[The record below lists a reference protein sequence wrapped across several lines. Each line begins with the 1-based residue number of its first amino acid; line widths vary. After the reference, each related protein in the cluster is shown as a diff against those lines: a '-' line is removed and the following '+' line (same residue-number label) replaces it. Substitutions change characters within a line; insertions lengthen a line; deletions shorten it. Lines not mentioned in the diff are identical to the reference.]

1 MLNNVNEGKVI
12 KLGILDLFK
21 AKENNELKE
30 EIKELKKLLNPE
42 QQEIANLVK
51 EIDKLKLE
59 KDKISKE
66 VDKLLSK
73 KQDLSN
79 KIKLKKK
86 DLILLDDEILMQE
99 FGLYKPIYDFESSE
113 KYKQAIDNLRVVQ
126 KEMIK
131 NKSAVIYSNNWTVD
145 GSKAK
150 GRKMTN
156 DNIKQIIMAFNIEC
170 DNLIAKVKYNNIQSI
185 QKRIEKT
192 FERLN
197 KLNESNQVRLTS
209 KYLECKLSELKLVHE
224 YQVKKQEEK
233 EEQKRIREELR
244 EEAKLKKELEE
255 AKKNTLK
262 DITHFENALSKLN
275 EQLKSNNLSD
285 EEIKNLQLKKEEL
298 EKNIDNLNLSLKDID
313 YRQENQRAGY
323 VYIISNIGAFGKDVY
338 KIGMTRRLE
347 PMDRIDELG
356 DASVPFNFDVHAMIF
371 ADDAPKLENAL
382 HKAFENKKLNM
393 VNQRREFFN
402 VTLEEIEKVVKENFD
417 KTVEFKKDPEAE
429 QFRQSLKI
437 KDTVLTY

>member
-1 MLNNVNEGKVI
+1 M
-12 KLGILDLFK
+12 GILDLFK

-66 VDKLLSK
+66 IDKLLSK

-113 KYKQAIDNLRVVQ
+113 KYKQAINNLRVVQ

-417 KTVEFKKDPEAE
+417 KTVEFKKEPEAE

>member
-1 MLNNVNEGKVI
+1 
-12 KLGILDLFK
+12 LFK

-66 VDKLLSK
+66 VDKLFSK
-73 KQDLSN
+73 KQELSN

-417 KTVEFKKDPEAE
+417 KTVEFKKEPEAE

>member
-1 MLNNVNEGKVI
+1 M
-12 KLGILDLFK
+12 GILDLFK

-51 EIDKLKLE
+51 EIDKLKIE

-66 VDKLLSK
+66 VDKLFSK
-73 KQDLSN
+73 KQELSN

-99 FGLYKPIYDFESSE
+99 FGVYKPIYDFESSE

-285 EEIKNLQLKKEEL
+285 EEIKNLQIKKEEI

-323 VYIISNIGAFGKDVY
+323 VYIISNIGAFDKDVY

-417 KTVEFKKDPEAE
+417 KTVEFKKEPEAE

>member
-1 MLNNVNEGKVI
+1 M
-12 KLGILDLFK
+12 FK

-51 EIDKLKLE
+51 EIDKLKIE

-66 VDKLLSK
+66 VDKLFSK
-73 KQDLSN
+73 KQELSN

-170 DNLIAKVKYNNIQSI
+170 DNLIVKVKYNNIQSI

-417 KTVEFKKDPEAE
+417 KTVEFKKESEAE

>member
-1 MLNNVNEGKVI
+1 M
-12 KLGILDLFK
+12 GILGLFK

-51 EIDKLKLE
+51 EIDKLKIE

-66 VDKLLSK
+66 VDKLFSK
-73 KQDLSN
+73 KQELSN

-86 DLILLDDEILMQE
+86 DLILLDDEILIQE

-209 KYLECKLSELKLVHE
+209 RYLECKLSELKLVHE

-417 KTVEFKKDPEAE
+417 KTVEFKKEPEAE

>member
-1 MLNNVNEGKVI
+1 M
-12 KLGILDLFK
+12 GILDLFK

-66 VDKLLSK
+66 VDKVFSK
-73 KQDLSN
+73 KQELSN

-417 KTVEFKKDPEAE
+417 KTVEFKKEPEAE

>member
-1 MLNNVNEGKVI
+1 M
-12 KLGILDLFK
+12 GILDLFK

-51 EIDKLKLE
+51 EIDKLKIE

-66 VDKLLSK
+66 VDKLFSK
-73 KQDLSN
+73 KQELSN

-285 EEIKNLQLKKEEL
+285 EEIKNLQIKKEEI

-417 KTVEFKKDPEAE
+417 KTVEFKKEPEAE
-429 QFRQSLKI
+429 QFRQSLKM

>member
-1 MLNNVNEGKVI
+1 M
-12 KLGILDLFK
+12 GILDLFK

-285 EEIKNLQLKKEEL
+285 EEIKNLQIKKEEI

-417 KTVEFKKDPEAE
+417 KTVEFKKEPEAE

>member
-1 MLNNVNEGKVI
+1 M
-12 KLGILDLFK
+12 GILDLFK

-86 DLILLDDEILMQE
+86 DLILLDDEILIQE

-417 KTVEFKKDPEAE
+417 KTVEFKKEPEAE

>member
-1 MLNNVNEGKVI
+1 M
-12 KLGILDLFK
+12 GILDLFK

-51 EIDKLKLE
+51 EIDKLKIE

-66 VDKLLSK
+66 VDKLFSK
-73 KQDLSN
+73 KQELSN

-86 DLILLDDEILMQE
+86 DLILLDYEILMQE
-99 FGLYKPIYDFESSE
+99 FGVYKPIYDFESSE

-285 EEIKNLQLKKEEL
+285 EEIKNLQIKKEEI

-417 KTVEFKKDPEAE
+417 KTVEFKKEPEAE

>member
-1 MLNNVNEGKVI
+1 M
-12 KLGILDLFK
+12 GILDLFK

-66 VDKLLSK
+66 VDKLFSK
-73 KQDLSN
+73 KQELSN

-393 VNQRREFFN
+393 VNQRKEFFN

-417 KTVEFKKDPEAE
+417 KTVEFKKEPEAE

>member
-1 MLNNVNEGKVI
+1 M
-12 KLGILDLFK
+12 GILDLFK

-417 KTVEFKKDPEAE
+417 KTVEFKKEPEAE

-437 KDTVLTY
+437 KDTVVTY

>member
-1 MLNNVNEGKVI
+1 M
-12 KLGILDLFK
+12 GILDLFK

-51 EIDKLKLE
+51 EIDKLKIE

-66 VDKLLSK
+66 VDKLFSK
-73 KQDLSN
+73 KQELSN

-417 KTVEFKKDPEAE
+417 KTVEFKKEPEAE

>member
-1 MLNNVNEGKVI
+1 M
-12 KLGILDLFK
+12 GIFDLFK

-66 VDKLLSK
+66 VDKLFSK
-73 KQDLSN
+73 KQELSN

-402 VTLEEIEKVVKENFD
+402 VTLEEVEKVVKENFD
-417 KTVEFKKDPEAE
+417 KTVEFKKEPEAE

>member
-1 MLNNVNEGKVI
+1 M
-12 KLGILDLFK
+12 GILDLFK

-66 VDKLLSK
+66 VDKLFSK
-73 KQDLSN
+73 KQELSN

-209 KYLECKLSELKLVHE
+209 KYLECKLSELKLAHE

-417 KTVEFKKDPEAE
+417 KTVEFKKEPEAE

>member
-1 MLNNVNEGKVI
+1 M
-12 KLGILDLFK
+12 GILDLFK

-66 VDKLLSK
+66 VDKVFSK
-73 KQDLSN
+73 KQELSN

-113 KYKQAIDNLRVVQ
+113 KYKQAIDNLRVIQ

-285 EEIKNLQLKKEEL
+285 EEIKNLQIKKEEL

-417 KTVEFKKDPEAE
+417 KTVEFKKEPEAE

>member
-1 MLNNVNEGKVI
+1 M
-12 KLGILDLFK
+12 GILDLFK

-145 GSKAK
+145 
-150 GRKMTN
+150 
-156 DNIKQIIMAFNIEC
+156 
-170 DNLIAKVKYNNIQSI
+170 
-185 QKRIEKT
+185 
-192 FERLN
+192 
-197 KLNESNQVRLTS
+197 
-209 KYLECKLSELKLVHE
+209 
-224 YQVKKQEEK
+224 
-233 EEQKRIREELR
+233 
-244 EEAKLKKELEE
+244 
-255 AKKNTLK
+255 
-262 DITHFENALSKLN
+262 
-275 EQLKSNNLSD
+275 
-285 EEIKNLQLKKEEL
+285 
-298 EKNIDNLNLSLKDID
+298 
-313 YRQENQRAGY
+313 
-323 VYIISNIGAFGKDVY
+323 
-338 KIGMTRRLE
+338 
-347 PMDRIDELG
+347 
-356 DASVPFNFDVHAMIF
+356 
-371 ADDAPKLENAL
+371 
-382 HKAFENKKLNM
+382 
-393 VNQRREFFN
+393 
-402 VTLEEIEKVVKENFD
+402 
-417 KTVEFKKDPEAE
+417 
-429 QFRQSLKI
+429 
-437 KDTVLTY
+437 

>member
-1 MLNNVNEGKVI
+1 M
-12 KLGILDLFK
+12 FK

-51 EIDKLKLE
+51 EIDKLKIE

-66 VDKLLSK
+66 VDKLFSK
-73 KQDLSN
+73 KQELSN

-417 KTVEFKKDPEAE
+417 KTVEFKKEPEAE

>member
-1 MLNNVNEGKVI
+1 M
-12 KLGILDLFK
+12 FK

-66 VDKLLSK
+66 VDKLFSK
-73 KQDLSN
+73 KQELSN

-402 VTLEEIEKVVKENFD
+402 VTLEEVEKVVKENFD
-417 KTVEFKKDPEAE
+417 KTVEFKKEPEAE

>member
-1 MLNNVNEGKVI
+1 MI

-417 KTVEFKKDPEAE
+417 KTVEFKKEPEAE

>member
-1 MLNNVNEGKVI
+1 M
-12 KLGILDLFK
+12 FK

-66 VDKLLSK
+66 VDKLFSK
-73 KQDLSN
+73 KQELSN

-113 KYKQAIDNLRVVQ
+113 KYKQAIDNLRVIQ

-417 KTVEFKKDPEAE
+417 KTVEFKKEPEAE

>member
-1 MLNNVNEGKVI
+1 M
-12 KLGILDLFK
+12 GILDLFK

-66 VDKLLSK
+66 IDKLLSK

-113 KYKQAIDNLRVVQ
+113 KYKQAIDNLRVLQ

-417 KTVEFKKDPEAE
+417 KTVEFKKEPEAE

>member
-1 MLNNVNEGKVI
+1 M
-12 KLGILDLFK
+12 GILDLFK

-51 EIDKLKLE
+51 EIDKLKIE

-66 VDKLLSK
+66 VDKLFSK
-73 KQDLSN
+73 KQELSN

-209 KYLECKLSELKLVHE
+209 RYLECKLSELKLVHE

-255 AKKNTLK
+255 ARKNTLK

-417 KTVEFKKDPEAE
+417 KTVEFKKEPEAE

>member
-1 MLNNVNEGKVI
+1 MI

-156 DNIKQIIMAFNIEC
+156 DNINQIIMAFNIEC

-417 KTVEFKKDPEAE
+417 KTVEFKKEPEAE

>member
-1 MLNNVNEGKVI
+1 M
-12 KLGILDLFK
+12 GILDLFK

-66 VDKLLSK
+66 VDKLFSK
-73 KQDLSN
+73 KQELSN

-323 VYIISNIGAFGKDVY
+323 VYIISNIGAFCKDVY

-417 KTVEFKKDPEAE
+417 KTVEFKKEPEAE

>member
-1 MLNNVNEGKVI
+1 M
-12 KLGILDLFK
+12 GILDLFK

-66 VDKLLSK
+66 VDKLFSK
-73 KQDLSN
+73 KQELSN

-313 YRQENQRAGY
+313 YRQENQRVGY

-417 KTVEFKKDPEAE
+417 KTVEFKKEPEAE

>member
-1 MLNNVNEGKVI
+1 M
-12 KLGILDLFK
+12 GILDLFK

-371 ADDAPKLENAL
+371 ADDDPKLENAL

-417 KTVEFKKDPEAE
+417 KTVEFKKEPEAE

>member
-1 MLNNVNEGKVI
+1 M
-12 KLGILDLFK
+12 GILDLFK

-66 VDKLLSK
+66 VDKLFSK
-73 KQDLSN
+73 KQELSN

-402 VTLEEIEKVVKENFD
+402 VTVEEIEKVVKENFD
-417 KTVEFKKDPEAE
+417 KTVEFKKEPEAE

>member
-1 MLNNVNEGKVI
+1 M
-12 KLGILDLFK
+12 GILDLFK

-66 VDKLLSK
+66 VDKLFSK
-73 KQDLSN
+73 KQELSN

-197 KLNESNQVRLTS
+197 KLNESNQVLLTS

-313 YRQENQRAGY
+313 YRQENQRVGY

-417 KTVEFKKDPEAE
+417 KTVEFKKEPEAE